1 MCGVSG
7 SRIRPSPLAYN
18 TESMPEL
25 EIHHE
30 AGHAVNSIGQ
40 RVGVLAAVLAVA
52 LAIVSITSHR
62 THTDAIIEKSTAND
76 KWAQYQA
83 GRVKYHSLELGE
95 NLVDVMGVTGER
107 ANRMLGDYKRQKAKY
122 EKEGKEI
129 MEEARHADEAADASE
144 KRALRF
150 DFGEGLLEIA
160 LVVTSLY
167 FISHKK
173 MFPVIGVIAGITGG
187 VLALMG
193 VFV

>member
-1 MCGVSG
+1 
-7 SRIRPSPLAYN
+7 
-18 TESMPEL
+18 MPEL

-30 AGHAVNSIGQ
+30 AGHAVDPIGQ

-173 MFPVIGVIAGITGG
+173 MFPVIGVVAGIAGA
-187 VLALMG
+187 VLALIG

>member
-1 MCGVSG
+1 
-7 SRIRPSPLAYN
+7 
-18 TESMPEL
+18 MPEL

-30 AGHAVNSIGQ
+30 AGHAIDPMGQ

-52 LAIVSITSHR
+52 LAIVSISSHR
-62 THTDAIIEKSTAND
+62 THTEAIIHKSTAND
-76 KWAQYQA
+76 KWAQYQSS
-83 GRVKYHSLELGE
+83 RVKYHSLELGE
-95 NLVDVMGVTGER
+95 NLIDVMGATGER
-107 ANRMLGDYKRQKAKY
+107 ADRMLADYKRQKAKY

-129 MEEARHADEAADASE
+129 MEEARRADEAAETAE
-144 KRALRF
+144 NRALRF

-173 MFPVIGVIAGITGG
+173 MFPVIGVIAGITGA

-193 VFV
+193 AFV